1 MFDNEEHRAK
11 ILEMLS
17 NIVAIVNDLKEN
29 PLAISEEQLTELEYD
44 LDLLDLFSQDMK
56 RKIDDN
62 KRRTN

>member
-1 MFDNEEHRAK
+1 
-11 ILEMLS
+11 MLS

>member
-17 NIVAIVNDLKEN
+17 NIVAIVSDLKEN
-29 PLAISEEQLTELEYD
+29 PLAISEEKLTELEYD